1 MDLFKKC
8 LDFTRVEAIKE
19 AGLYPYFHEITS
31 KQHSE
36 VTMEGR
42 RTIMLGSNNYLG
54 LTVDPR
60 TISAAKEAVDRFGT
74 GCSGSRY
81 LNGTLSLHVEM
92 EKRLARFFHKDD
104 CVSFSTGYQANL
116 GIISALCSR
125 HDVVVSDKLNHASIV
140 DACKLSYAKMLRYE
154 HNDMED
160 LECQLKKIGDNEGIL
175 IVVDGVFSMEGDLA
189 NLPEI
194 VKLKKRYGARLM
206 VDDSHGIG
214 VLGEGGRGTAEHF
227 GLEDEVDVLMGTF
240 SKSFASLGGFMAANE
255 RVSNYVRHNSR
266 ANIFSASMPPSNV
279 AVVLAALSIVESEPE
294 RRKNLMRNAE
304 YMREGYKKLGIKS
317 VAESKSAVIPVM
329 TYEDERTFRITREL
343 LNEGVYVN
351 PVVSPAVPPGESMLR
366 TSVMATHTLEQLDYA
381 LGKFKLVFGSAG

>member
-8 LDFTRVEAIKE
+8 FDYTRANEARE
-19 AGLYPYFHEITS
+19 SGLYPYFHEITS

-36 VTMEGR
+36 VMMEGQ

-60 TISAAKEAVDRFGT
+60 TITAAKEAIDKFGT

-81 LNGTLSLHVEM
+81 LNGTLTIHVEM
-92 EKRLARFFHKDD
+92 EKRLADYFKKDEV
-104 CVSFSTGYQANL
+104 VSFSTGYQSNL
-116 GIISALCSR
+116 GIISSLCSR
-125 HDVVVSDKLNHASIV
+125 HDVIISDRLNHASIV
-140 DACKLSYAKMLRYE
+140 DACKLSYAKSMRYE

-160 LECQLKKIGDNEGIL
+160 LERCLKKVDENEGAL

-206 VDDSHGIG
+206 VDDSHGVG
-214 VLGEGGRGTAEHF
+214 VMGEHGRGTGEHF

-240 SKSFASLGGFMAANE
+240 SKSFASLGGFMAAE
-255 RVSNYVRHNSR
+255 RRVSDFVRHTSR

-279 AVVLAALSIVESEPE
+279 AVVLASLNIIESEPE
-294 RRKNLMRNAE
+294 RRKTLMRNAE
-304 YMREGYKKLGIKS
+304 YMRKGYAKLGLKS
-317 VAESKSAVIPVM
+317 TASESAIMPVL
-329 TYEDERTFRITREL
+329 TYDDERTFRITREL

-351 PVVSPAVPPGESMLR
+351 PVISPAVPQGEALLR

-381 LGKFKLVFGSAG
+381 LDKFKTVFGKI

>member
-8 LDFTRVEAIKE
+8 LDFTRVDAIKE

-36 VTMEGR
+36 VTMENR

-92 EKRLARFFHKDD
+92 EKRLSKFFHKDD
-104 CVSFSTGYQANL
+104 CVTYSTGYQANL
-116 GIISALCSR
+116 GIISALCGR
-125 HDVVVSDKLNHASIV
+125 HDVVVCDKLNHASIV
-140 DACKLSYAKMLRYE
+140 DACKLSYAKMLRYD
-154 HNDMED
+154 HNDMDD
-160 LECQLKKIGDNEGIL
+160 LERQLQKIGENEGIL

-194 VKLKKRYGARLM
+194 VRLKKRYGARLM

-214 VLGEGGRGTAEHF
+214 VMGPGGRGTAEHF

-240 SKSFASLGGFMAANE
+240 SKSFASLGGFMAASE
-255 RVSNYVRHNSR
+255 RVSNFVRHTSR

-294 RRKNLMRNAE
+294 RRKTLMRNAE

-329 TYEDERTFRITREL
+329 TYDDERTFRITREL
-343 LNEGVYVN
+343 LSEGVYVN
-351 PVVSPAVPPGESMLR
+351 PVVSPAVPLGESMLR

-381 LGKFKLVFGSAG
+381 LSKFALVFGFAG

>member
-8 LDFTRVEAIKE
+8 IDFTRVDAIKE

-92 EKRLARFFHKDD
+92 EKRLARFFRKDD

-116 GIISALCSR
+116 GIISALCGR

-140 DACKLSYAKMLRYE
+140 DACKLSYAKMLRYD

-160 LECQLKKIGDNEGIL
+160 LERQLQKIGENEGIL

-214 VLGEGGRGTAEHF
+214 VMGPGGRGTGEHF

-255 RVSNYVRHNSR
+255 RVANYVRHNSR

-279 AVVLAALSIVESEPE
+279 AVVLASLSIVESEPE
-294 RRKNLMRNAE
+294 RRKNIMRNAE
-304 YMREGYKKLGIKS
+304 YMRKGYAKLGIKS
-317 VAESKSAVIPVM
+317 VSESQSAVIPVM
-329 TYEDERTFRITREL
+329 TYDDERTFRITREL

-351 PVVSPAVPPGESMLR
+351 PVVSPAVPVGESMLR

-381 LGKFKLVFGSAG
+381 LSKFKLVFGDAG

>member
-8 LDFTRVEAIKE
+8 FDYTRADEARE
-19 AGLYPYFHEITS
+19 SGLYPYFHEITS

-36 VTMEGR
+36 VMMEGQ

-60 TISAAKEAVDRFGT
+60 TITAAKEAIDKFGT

-81 LNGTLSLHVEM
+81 LNGTLTIHVEM
-92 EKRLARFFHKDD
+92 EKRLADYFKKDEV
-104 CVSFSTGYQANL
+104 VSFSTGYQSNL
-116 GIISALCSR
+116 GIISSLCSR
-125 HDVVVSDKLNHASIV
+125 HDVIISDRLNHASIV
-140 DACKLSYAKMLRYE
+140 DACKLSYAKSMRYE

-160 LECQLKKIGDNEGIL
+160 LERCLKKVDENEGAL

-206 VDDSHGIG
+206 VDDSHGVG
-214 VLGEGGRGTAEHF
+214 VMGEHGRGTGEHF

-240 SKSFASLGGFMAANE
+240 SKSFASLGGFMAAE
-255 RVSNYVRHNSR
+255 RRVSDFVRHTSR

-279 AVVLAALSIVESEPE
+279 AVVLASLNIIESEPE
-294 RRKNLMRNAE
+294 RRKTLMRNAE
-304 YMREGYKKLGIKS
+304 YMRKGYAKLGLKS
-317 VAESKSAVIPVM
+317 TASESAIMPVL
-329 TYEDERTFRITREL
+329 TYDDERTFRITREL

-351 PVVSPAVPPGESMLR
+351 PVISPAVPQGEALLR

-381 LGKFKLVFGSAG
+381 LDKFKTVFGKI